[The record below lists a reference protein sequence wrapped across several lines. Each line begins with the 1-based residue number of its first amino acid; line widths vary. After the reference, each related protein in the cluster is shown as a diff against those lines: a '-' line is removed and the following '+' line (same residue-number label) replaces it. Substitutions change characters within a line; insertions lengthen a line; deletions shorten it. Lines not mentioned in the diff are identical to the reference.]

1 MTDHPTGA
9 FAFRRPR
16 LVGLAV
22 AAAIALTGC
31 AATTDN
37 SAQRESTPA
46 AVSTSSFGEV
56 APSLFSQPEPVD
68 LARIVAEPDPRT
80 IITIVE
86 DDGGT
91 ATTEGSDEPIA
102 ALSQAKLF
110 LAYWVLHHEPDDT
123 DLVVDMIENSDDSI
137 ADQLDAEYPTA
148 IDDVIEAFGL
158 DETAYSGYWGEVTTT
173 TNDLAKFLHLIRD
186 DEASKPL
193 MYAMAN
199 VAPIAADG
207 YRQSYGTAL
216 LPGVVGTKFGWS
228 DDLAAHSSASFANGY
243 VIVAYTLG
251 SADDLSEDVLGSV
264 EITIAGSSTAAE
276 PTLGETNTAESA
288 ISS

>member
-1 MTDHPTGA
+1 MTDHLTGA

-110 LAYWVLHHEPDDT
+110 LAYWVLHHEPDVT

-193 MYAMAN
+193 MDAMAN

-251 SADDLSEDVLGSV
+251 SADDLSDDVLGSV
-264 EITIAGSSTAAE
+264 EITLAGSSTAAE
-276 PTLGETNTAESA
+276 PTLGETSVAGSVA
-288 ISS
+288 SS